1 MFVVL
6 ARCNPFL
13 SCLDR
18 DQLAFKTICRQ
29 ASRDTSTTPPGSC
42 RRFLLTYAILRTAIA
57 TRTTCRPRISCST
70 PRTRSRPPWA
80 NRRQAGQL
88 EQPLSAL
95 PRWWNGPGRY
105 KGAAEQGGVVT
116 RLDEEKA
123 LMSRCRDHSSWR
135 SVERLAVTPPDA
147 PRRIERKSPCNPP
160 CDKGDGDVSP
170 AAINTV
176 REPVRLCS
184 AAEKGTPKEPEGV
197 AAATFLL
204 GAPPR
209 GALT

>member
-1 MFVVL
+1 M
-6 ARCNPFL
+6 
-13 SCLDR
+13 
-18 DQLAFKTICRQ
+18 Q
-29 ASRDTSTTPPGSC
+29 ASDLMFDALGALTASLGKTAGKPGNPNGRYRLYKMLERAGSC
-42 RRFLLTYAILRTAIA
+42 R
-57 TRTTCRPRISCST
+57 
-70 PRTRSRPPWA
+70 
-80 NRRQAGQL
+80 
-88 EQPLSAL
+88 
-95 PRWWNGPGRY
+95 
-105 KGAAEQGGVVT
+105 GAAEQGGVVT